1 MTRCFAINLPVLP
14 ETALGHL
21 LGFVELLRAANL
33 LASLRHGPAA
43 PRFGWRFVDA
53 TGRPLPPEDGLLQG
67 HQLEGAWGDGPPAAW
82 FVAPVLRPDV
92 PAIRDCVAQ
101 HAALPRRLAVALDAG
116 QLVCTLGNG
125 AWFVAASARLP
136 TGRVCLPWF
145 YMAGFH
151 RDHPGIA
158 LAAGEEFCED
168 GPWLSAALPAGLDWM
183 TVALA
188 RRALGAD
195 MAQVLHAALRS
206 DPERERVAALATR
219 AQHIPATRDSTLARA
234 IAHLEQRVD
243 QPYDLTALAGA
254 AAVSPRTLLRHFQQ
268 ALGHSPLDHLH
279 RLRCERARVLLEIT
293 LESVPTIALA
303 CGYADPAA
311 FRRVFVRHVG
321 ETPTTYRQRRSLR
334 APRKRWRVEAT

>member
-1 MTRCFAINLPVLP
+1 MPRCFAIELPVLP

-33 LASLRHGPAA
+33 LASLRQGPGA
-43 PRFGWRFVDA
+43 PRFGWRFVD
-53 TGRPLPPEDGLLQG
+53 GEGHPLAPEQGLLRG
-67 HQLEGAWGDGPPAAW
+67 HQREGAWGDTPASAW

-101 HAALPRRLAVALDAG
+101 HGALSRRLAVALDAG
-116 QLVCTLGNG
+116 QRVCTLGNG
-125 AWFVAASARLP
+125 AWFVAASGRLP
-136 TGRVCLPWF
+136 AGRVCLPWF

-151 RDHPGIA
+151 RDHPGVT
-158 LAAGEEFCED
+158 LAAGDEFCED
-168 GPWLSAALPAGLDWM
+168 GAWLSAALPAGLDWM
-183 TVALA
+183 AVALA
-188 RRALGAD
+188 RHALGAD
-195 MAQVLHAALRS
+195 MAQVLRSALRS
-206 DPERERVAALATR
+206 DPERERVAAQATR

-234 IAHLEQRVD
+234 IAHLEQRLD
-243 QPYDLTALAGA
+243 QPYDLDTLASA

-293 LESVPTIALA
+293 LESVPTIAQA

-321 ETPTTYRQRRSLR
+321 ETPVAYRQRRSLR
-334 APRKRWRVEAT
+334 APRQRWRVETG